1 MFIAKDEINMHYYW
15 YDSQLTGLFNSDSH
29 AFIATRLNESSHTK
43 RVRRHNADYT
53 AAYPMNISQCSPAN
67 MIQAFIMQ
75 LNRSRRL
82 FLFALFRLIEWYL
95 YNEMKRSNEKKLHT
109 PHLMH
114 FCHVNISIYIAN
126 IDNVLETV
134 ARPCEY
140 SAFHSIIFTCKWTF
154 MNVHKHLYD
163 AISLHLSE
171 NYCRKIATLIN
182 SIQFHPGKNS
192 SAHNKI
198 KFKCDKIHFEYFLNS
213 VQC

>member
-1 MFIAKDEINMHYYW
+1 MPTEFPVLWIVLIETGVFFWKCVAPSICHPDIIAMMMKIMPFIIIYRNKMFIAKDEINMHYYW

-29 AFIATRLNESSHTK
+29 AFIATRLRESSHTK

-114 FCHVNISIYIAN
+114 FCHV
-126 IDNVLETV
+126 
-134 ARPCEY
+134 
-140 SAFHSIIFTCKWTF
+140 
-154 MNVHKHLYD
+154 KHLHSKYWQCFGNCSAAMRIFCLSFD
-163 AISLHLSE
+163 HFHLQVNVYE
-171 NYCRKIATLIN
+171 CA
-182 SIQFHPGKNS
+182 
-192 SAHNKI
+192 
-198 KFKCDKIHFEYFLNS
+198 
-213 VQC
+213 